1 MVQTK
6 ALSYLENKV
15 PTLTDVYH
23 LSIVGYALQLAQSSQ
38 ASLVWTKLDAKAK
51 TEGNNLCNFFS
62 HHFLLACVYTTTKF
76 YLNLNLIPIN
86 GKKV

>member
-6 ALSYLENKV
+6 ALSYLENEV
-15 PTLTDVYH
+15 PTLTDVYD

-51 TEGNNLCNFFS
+51 TEGNNLCNFFFIS
-62 HHFLLACVYTTTKF
+62 FFISMCLQQP
-76 YLNLNLIPIN
+76 NLI
-86 GKKV
+86 